1 MDIKKYLHENFFLF
15 SELNDADFTSLVKD
29 ENFKLEFFNSGDVLH
44 NNKNSQKI
52 GLLTKGKAAIRSGE
66 EGVII
71 RRLSP
76 NDIFGVASLFDS
88 PSYFTSVIAL
98 SDVEMITLSKEFIV
112 KCLNTFPNLS
122 LRYITFLSKKISF
135 LNTKINAYTAKS
147 AENKLYT
154 YLLQL
159 PRNKDSVILSINV
172 ATLAKMLGVGRVTI
186 YRSFDKLISQGLII
200 KNGKNIILK
209 EV

>member
-15 SELNDADFTSLVKD
+15 SELNDEEFSLIVEK
-29 ENFKLEFFNSGDVLH
+29 ETFKLEIFNSGDILH

-52 GLLTKGKAAIRSGE
+52 GIIIKGKAAIRSGE

-76 NDIFGVASLFDS
+76 NDVFGVASLFDS

-98 SDVEMITLSKEFIV
+98 SDGAIITLSKDFVI
-112 KCLNTFPNLS
+112 KCLNIFPNLS

-159 PRNKDSVILSINV
+159 PRNKDSVTLNINM
-172 ATLAKMLGVGRVTI
+172 ATLAKMLGIGRATL
-186 YRSFDKLISQGLII
+186 YRSFDKLISQGLILKKDKI
-200 KNGKNIILK
+200 IILK